1 MNDPKSTKQTPSVNK
16 PLAKTATPSP
26 KQPPAKKKSRERLE
40 LEALEGLELD
50 TVEYNLVAG
59 EDE

>member
-16 PLAKTATPSP
+16 PPAKTATPSP
-26 KQPPAKKKSRERLE
+26 KPPPAKKKSRERLE

-59 EDE
+59 DDE